1 MNAVF
6 QATIEFLRLYWPPL
20 LCGVAVVAIL
30 PLIVGYIVLVERKIM
45 ADMQARLGPMRVG
58 PHGLLQPIADAVKL
72 LIKEDIIPD
81 NADKLVFWLAPVLSV
96 GAALLSLA
104 GLAIGP
110 AFQIAQDINIGILFV
125 VGVSAMGI
133 FGIVLGGWASNS
145 HYSLMGALRSS
156 AQLVSYETA
165 AGMALVSA
173 LLFTGTLNIKSIV
186 EAQSKEGIWF
196 VLLAPVAFFTYLV
209 ASIAETNRAPF
220 DLPEAES
227 ELVAGYM
234 TEFSGFRWS
243 LYFLAEY
250 TNMIVVASVA
260 TTLFLGGWL
269 RPFAS
274 VRWLDFL
281 DFVPPLLMI
290 AVGAYC
296 VLRAPKQPS
305 RVQQWFMLAVAGLCI
320 ALALVLTMPVIAPV
334 IKPSLREAAKPFFAG
349 IHGGFW
355 FLLKVSA
362 YIYLFMWLR
371 FTLPRYRFDQLMRL
385 GWHFL
390 IPLSIINVLL
400 VGVAMIAGTYFH
412 LHGWWLLLAT
422 TPAALIALV
431 AALLFLAASRG
442 ILVHRADHSLC
453 RRDHGAF
460 CFCDHAREPG
470 RGGAPDPIRAAEM
483 GGVGHRAGAG
493 GTGRT
498 HALVF
503 RENARAGIAGAGGG
517 AGEPVAA
524 QFGRGG
530 KKPVRLVPAAL

>member
-1 MNAVF
+1 MQAVT
-6 QATIEFLRLYWPPL
+6 QATLEFLKLYWAPL
-20 LCGVAVVAIL
+20 LFGVVVVAVL
-30 PLIVGYIVLVERKIM
+30 PLLVGYVVLVERKLM

-72 LIKEDIIPD
+72 LIKEDIIPE
-81 NADKLVFWLAPVLSV
+81 NADRLVFWLAPVLSV
-96 GAALLSLA
+96 GAALLSIA

-125 VGVSAMGI
+125 VGISSMGI

-145 HYSLMGALRSS
+145 HYSLMGALRSA

-165 AGMALVSA
+165 AGLALVSG
-173 LLFTGTLNIKSIV
+173 LLFAGTLNIKSIV

-196 VLLAPVAFFTYLV
+196 VMLAPVAFFTYLV

-269 RPFAS
+269 RPFAG
-274 VRWLDFL
+274 VRWLNFL
-281 DFVPPLLMI
+281 DFLPPLFLI
-290 AVGAYC
+290 AIGGYC
-296 VLRAPKQPS
+296 VLRAPKQPT
-305 RVQQWFMLAVAGLCI
+305 RVQQWFMLAVAGLCFVV
-320 ALALVLTMPVIAPV
+320 ALVLAVPVVAPIV
-334 IKPSLREAAKPFFAG
+334 KPGLAEAAKPLYAG

-362 YIYLFMWLR
+362 YIYFFMWLR

-400 VGVAMIAGTYFH
+400 VGVAMIAGTYYH
-412 LHGWWLLLAT
+412 LSGWGLLLAT
-422 TPAALIALV
+422 TPAAVIALV
-431 AALLFLAASRG
+431 AALLILAAERKG
-442 ILVHRADHSLC
+442 E
-453 RRDHGAF
+453 
-460 CFCDHAREPG
+460 ARQE
-470 RGGAPDPIRAAEM
+470 DAAASDSY
-483 GGVGHRAGAG
+483 AG
-493 GTGRT
+493 
-498 HALVF
+498 
-503 RENARAGIAGAGGG
+503 
-517 AGEPVAA
+517 
-524 QFGRGG
+524 
-530 KKPVRLVPAAL
+530 

>member
-1 MNAVF
+1 MQAVT
-6 QATIEFLRLYWPPL
+6 QATIEFVKQYWGPL
-20 LCGVAVVAIL
+20 VCGLAIVAVL
-30 PLIVGYIVLVERKIM
+30 PLIVGYVVLVERKLM

-81 NADKLVFWLAPVLSV
+81 DADKLVFWLAPVLSV
-96 GAALLSLA
+96 GAALLAMA

-110 AFQIAQDINIGILFV
+110 AFQIAKDINVGILFV

-145 HYSLMGALRSS
+145 HYSLIGALRSS

-165 AGMALVSA
+165 AGMALVSG
-173 LLFTGTLNIKSIV
+173 LLFAGTLNITSIV
-186 EAQSKEGIWF
+186 EAQRDQGIWF
-196 VLLAPVAFFTYLV
+196 GLLAPVAFFTYLV

-269 RPFAS
+269 RPFS
-274 VRWLDFL
+274 QTHWLDFI
-281 DFVPPLLMI
+281 DFLPPLLI
-290 AVGAYC
+290 VAIGVYC
-296 VLRAPKQPS
+296 LMRTPKQPA
-305 RVQQWFMLAVAGLCI
+305 RVQQLFMLAVAGLCF
-320 ALALVLTMPVIAPV
+320 AMALVLAAPV
-334 IKPSLREAAKPFFAG
+334 LVPFVKPSLAAAVKPFYEG

-355 FLLKVSA
+355 FVFKVSA
-362 YIYLFMWLR
+362 YLYFFMWLR

-400 VGVAMIAGTYFH
+400 IGIAMIVGTYLH
-412 LHGWWLLLAT
+412 LQGWWLLVAT
-422 TPAALIALV
+422 IPASVIALLIAL
-431 AALLFLAASRG
+431 FILAAEQKSG
-442 ILVHRADHSLC
+442 QPQA
-453 RRDHGAF
+453 GA
-460 CFCDHAREPG
+460 A
-470 RGGAPDPIRAAEM
+470 APDSYA
-483 GGVGHRAGAG
+483 
-493 GTGRT
+493 
-498 HALVF
+498 
-503 RENARAGIAGAGGG
+503 
-517 AGEPVAA
+517 
-524 QFGRGG
+524 
-530 KKPVRLVPAAL
+530 

>member
-1 MNAVF
+1 M
-6 QATIEFLRLYWPPL
+6 QAASQAMMEFLKLYWAPL
-20 LCGVAVVAIL
+20 LCGLAVVAVL
-30 PLIVGYIVLVERKIM
+30 PLIAGYVVLVERKIM

-72 LIKEDIIPD
+72 LIKEDVIPD
-81 NADKLVFWLAPVLSV
+81 SADKLVFWLAPVLSV

-125 VGVSAMGI
+125 VGISAMGI

-165 AGMALVSA
+165 AGMALVSG
-173 LLFTGTLNIKSIV
+173 LLFAGTLNIKSIV
-186 EAQSKEGIWF
+186 EAQREQGMWF
-196 VLLAPVAFFTYLV
+196 AILAPVAFFTYLV

-320 ALALVLTMPVIAPV
+320 ALALVLAMPVIAPV

-431 AALLFLAASRG
+431 AALLILAAEKQSETQPD
-442 ILVHRADHSLC
+442 RAVPSD
-453 RRDHGAF
+453 F
-460 CFCDHAREPG
+460 Y
-470 RGGAPDPIRAAEM
+470 
-483 GGVGHRAGAG
+483 AG
-493 GTGRT
+493 
-498 HALVF
+498 
-503 RENARAGIAGAGGG
+503 
-517 AGEPVAA
+517 
-524 QFGRGG
+524 
-530 KKPVRLVPAAL
+530 

>member
-1 MNAVF
+1 MQAVM
-6 QATIEFLRLYWPPL
+6 QGTIEFLKLYWVPL
-20 LCGVAVVAIL
+20 LCGVIIVAVL
-30 PLIVGYIVLVERKIM
+30 PLIVGYVVLVERKLM

-72 LIKEDIIPD
+72 LIKEDIIPED
-81 NADKLVFWLAPVLSV
+81 ADKLVFWLAPVLSV
-96 GAALLSLA
+96 GAALLSMA

-110 AFQIAQDINIGILFV
+110 AFQIAKGINIGILFV
-125 VGVSAMGI
+125 VGISAMGI

-165 AGMALVSA
+165 AGMALVSG
-173 LLFTGTLNIKSIV
+173 LLFAGTLNITSIV
-186 EAQSKEGIWF
+186 EAQRQQGIWF
-196 VLLAPVAFFTYLV
+196 GLLAPVAFFTYLV

-269 RPFAS
+269 RPFP
-274 VRWLDFL
+274 RTQWLNFLDFL
-281 DFVPPLLMI
+281 PPLLMAAI
-290 AVGAYC
+290 GLYC
-296 VLRAPKQPS
+296 LVRAPKQPA
-305 RVQQWFMLAVAGLCI
+305 RVQQFFMLAVAGLCFV
-320 ALALVLTMPVIAPV
+320 LALVLAVPVLVPLV
-334 IKPSLREAAKPFFAG
+334 NPSLAAAVKPLYEG
-349 IHGGFW
+349 IHGSFW

-362 YIYLFMWLR
+362 YLYFFMWLR

-400 VGVAMIAGTYFH
+400 MGISMIVGTYLH
-412 LHGWWLLLAT
+412 LEGWWLLVAT
-422 TPAALIALV
+422 VPASIIALLIAL
-431 AALLFLAASRG
+431 FILAAEQKSGQRP
-442 ILVHRADHSLC
+442 A
-453 RRDHGAF
+453 
-460 CFCDHAREPG
+460 
-470 RGGAPDPIRAAEM
+470 GGAASD
-483 GGVGHRAGAG
+483 
-493 GTGRT
+493 
-498 HALVF
+498 F
-503 RENARAGIAGAGGG
+503 YAR
-517 AGEPVAA
+517 
-524 QFGRGG
+524 
-530 KKPVRLVPAAL
+530 